1 MMFITYTACDVGM
14 VDERDQLVVWPGF
27 EVAVAFTE
35 IDVDVHFRLDGG
47 HGVAMLWLVRE

>member
-1 MMFITYTACDVGM
+1 MNVITYTACDVGM
-14 VDERDQLVVWPGF
+14 VDERDQLVVWAGF

-35 IDVDVHFRLDGG
+35 IDVDVHFLLDGG